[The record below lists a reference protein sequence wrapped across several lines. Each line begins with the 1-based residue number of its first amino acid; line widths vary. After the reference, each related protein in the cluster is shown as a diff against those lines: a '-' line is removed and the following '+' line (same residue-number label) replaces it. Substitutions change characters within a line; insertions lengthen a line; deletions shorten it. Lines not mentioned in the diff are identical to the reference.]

1 MKRFLFPIVCSL
13 IMLPQSLSAHVESHD
28 KSMRMLMIQTLL
40 EIKMAIEFVPEKAK
54 LAHQND
60 NNQSLFKQKGVRLS
74 RWMSESPNIRMFQGA
89 DPVLVRMGY
98 QVRDIKVELKE
109 NLKHIVDKGFC
120 HEVVGWE
127 KDPYFKE
134 ANIKIDKLI
143 MDLQKMPAPISN
155 HELKDLKHKVEQQFV
170 PVVLF

>member
-1 MKRFLFPIVCSL
+1 
-13 IMLPQSLSAHVESHD
+13 
-28 KSMRMLMIQTLL
+28 
-40 EIKMAIEFVPEKAK
+40 
-54 LAHQND
+54 
-60 NNQSLFKQKGVRLS
+60 
-74 RWMSESPNIRMFQGA
+74 
-89 DPVLVRMGY
+89 MGY

-134 ANIKIDKLI
+134 SIIKIDKLI
-143 MDLQKMPAPISN
+143 MDLQKMPDPISN
-155 HELKDLKHKVEQQFV
+155 HELKDLKLKVEQQFV